1 MKKTIIFICFCI
13 TIFFPSFSQ
22 KPNLDFFIVDEM
34 QKPIENVYVLIAGKP
49 ITISDK
55 SGNIKLVNHSEIKLQ
70 HISYKSIETNTHDL
84 TNNKIIMTANVRQL
98 EEINVLPAST
108 FKSIFSECLKRVN
121 ENYPVGNLQFYKI
134 NHYTTSE
141 NQLLTELD
149 GQAKISVKSYKDFN
163 HNNDIFIDE
172 HTKLKRTYFEE
183 KKPIEYNYFIS
194 PAEVFEYL
202 NFNRF
207 DFLTDIKAYDYYLQ
221 NKDAKEY
228 EILFSPK
235 EKSKFTYS
243 GKVIIDK
250 KDYGI
255 HLIEI
260 DLTENDNNVRTTV
273 INNFKAVD
281 KYRITSE
288 KIQLYFQKQ
297 IDKYFLESAFYIAT
311 VLQLKTSKIEYP
323 KTFYTQ
329 TILLKNNT
337 GNFVGK
343 ETEISLSDLTF
354 IEKKSTK
361 KEKDLSESEKKIK
374 EKVEKYVKENEKK

>member
-1 MKKTIIFICFCI
+1 MKKTIIFICFYI

-22 KPNLDFFIVDEM
+22 IPNLDFFIVDEM
-34 QKPIENVYVLIAGKP
+34 QKPIENVYVFIAGKP

-70 HISYKSIETNTHDL
+70 HISYESIETNTNNL
-84 TNNKIIMTANVRQL
+84 TNNKIIMTANVRYL

-121 ENYPVGNLQFYKI
+121 ENYPVENLQYFKV
-134 NHYTTSE
+134 NHYSTSE
-141 NQLLTELD
+141 KEIVTILD
-149 GQAKISVKSYKDFN
+149 GQLKINVKSYKEFN
-163 HNNDIFIDE
+163 YNNDVFIDE
-172 HTKLKRTYFEE
+172 HTQLKRTYFE
-183 KKPIEYNYFIS
+183 KKQSFERNYFIS
-194 PAEVFEYL
+194 SAEVFDYL
-202 NFNRF
+202 DFTRFN
-207 DFLTDIKAYDYYLQ
+207 FLTDTKAYNYYLQ
-221 NKDAKEY
+221 NKDGGEY

-235 EKSKFTYS
+235 EKNKFAYG

-250 KDYGI
+250 KDYGL

-260 DLTENDNNVRTTV
+260 DLTENENNVRTTV

-281 KYRITSE
+281 KYRITAE

-297 IDKYFLESAFYIAT
+297 SNKYFLESAFYIAS
-311 VLQLKTSKIEYP
+311 VLQLKTSKIEHP

-337 GNFVGK
+337 VDFVGK

-354 IEKKSTK
+354 IEEKSTK
-361 KEKDLSESEKKIK
+361 KEKKISKSEKKIK
-374 EKVEKYVKENEKK
+374 EKVEQYVKENEKN